1 MCGLAG
7 IVGEVDL
14 MEQVLL
20 HMSAAQNHRGKE
32 TPNSWVSSF
41 IDARVGLM
49 HNRMKTIDMA
59 VAPKQ
64 PFEDN
69 DTGLVVM
76 LDGEIFNYEDV
87 RRQLEN
93 YYSFTTR
100 GMCEVITKAYD
111 RWGDGCF
118 DRFEGYFSIVIYN
131 RWSEELL
138 LCRDRFGIKPL
149 YYATQR
155 GNLFFA
161 SEIKALFAGGIRPL
175 LSAERWASYLAYS
188 TYGSPYETFW
198 EGVHQLPAGFLLHYN
213 GYSLV
218 EKRWYEFEKESHY
231 GARSRPSDC
240 RRLFWNRCTGVSD
253 TA

>member
-149 YYATQR
+149 YYVTQR

-161 SEIKALFAGGIRPL
+161 SEIKALFAGGIRSL
-175 LSAERWASYLAYS
+175 LSAERWAS
-188 TYGSPYETFW
+188 
-198 EGVHQLPAGFLLHYN
+198 
-213 GYSLV
+213 
-218 EKRWYEFEKESHY
+218 
-231 GARSRPSDC
+231 
-240 RRLFWNRCTGVSD
+240 
-253 TA
+253 

>member
-111 RWGDGCF
+111 RWGRWLFRPVRGILF
-118 DRFEGYFSIVIYN
+118 YRYIQSLVGGIVALP
-131 RWSEELL
+131 RPVWH
-138 LCRDRFGIKPL
+138 
-149 YYATQR
+149 
-155 GNLFFA
+155 
-161 SEIKALFAGGIRPL
+161 KALVLCHPKG
-175 LSAERWASYLAYS
+175 
-188 TYGSPYETFW
+188 
-198 EGVHQLPAGFLLHYN
+198 
-213 GYSLV
+213 
-218 EKRWYEFEKESHY
+218 
-231 GARSRPSDC
+231 
-240 RRLFWNRCTGVSD
+240 
-253 TA
+253 

>member
-100 GMCEVITKAYD
+100 GMCEVITKAYVGEIVVSTGSRD
-111 RWGDGCF
+111 TFLSLYTIAGRRNCCF
-118 DRFEGYFSIVIYN
+118 
-131 RWSEELL
+131 
-138 LCRDRFGIKPL
+138 
-149 YYATQR
+149 A
-155 GNLFFA
+155 
-161 SEIKALFAGGIRPL
+161 EIG
-175 LSAERWASYLAYS
+175 LA
-188 TYGSPYETFW
+188 
-198 EGVHQLPAGFLLHYN
+198 
-213 GYSLV
+213 
-218 EKRWYEFEKESHY
+218 
-231 GARSRPSDC
+231 
-240 RRLFWNRCTGVSD
+240 
-253 TA
+253 

>member
-138 LCRDRFGIKPL
+138 LCRDRFGIRPL

-161 SEIKALFAGGIRPL
+161 S
-175 LSAERWASYLAYS
+175 
-188 TYGSPYETFW
+188 
-198 EGVHQLPAGFLLHYN
+198 
-213 GYSLV
+213 
-218 EKRWYEFEKESHY
+218 
-231 GARSRPSDC
+231 
-240 RRLFWNRCTGVSD
+240 
-253 TA
+253 

>member
-93 YYSFTTR
+93 YYS
-100 GMCEVITKAYD
+100 C
-111 RWGDGCF
+111 
-118 DRFEGYFSIVIYN
+118 
-131 RWSEELL
+131 LL
-138 LCRDRFGIKPL
+138 
-149 YYATQR
+149 YT
-155 GNLFFA
+155 
-161 SEIKALFAGGIRPL
+161 
-175 LSAERWASYLAYS
+175 
-188 TYGSPYETFW
+188 
-198 EGVHQLPAGFLLHYN
+198 
-213 GYSLV
+213 
-218 EKRWYEFEKESHY
+218 
-231 GARSRPSDC
+231 SDAA
-240 RRLFWNRCTGVSD
+240 D
-253 TA
+253 E